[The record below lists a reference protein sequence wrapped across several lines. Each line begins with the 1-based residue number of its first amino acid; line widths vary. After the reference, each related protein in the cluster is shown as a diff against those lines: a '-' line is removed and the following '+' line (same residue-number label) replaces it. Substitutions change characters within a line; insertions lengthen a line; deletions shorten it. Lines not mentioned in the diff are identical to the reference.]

1 MHLSERPL
9 KLGLLPSLIDQ
20 FKQYQY
26 GVDLDYAVSCKYGM
40 SPGARGGSSP
50 LISEYEASLID
61 DPPKLHPRHAT
72 LMEDLLSNTGY
83 VHYIN
88 LWY

>member
-1 MHLSERPL
+1 MMGCL
-9 KLGLLPSLIDQ
+9 
-20 FKQYQY
+20 
-26 GVDLDYAVSCKYGM
+26 
-40 SPGARGGSSP
+40 RGGNSP
-50 LISEYEASLID
+50 LSSEYEASLID